1 MLTIATFATTKPMTS
16 SYSQKLFHNHRWNYI
31 IHNLMMSNDNSFLS
45 YGVCDKQIIDI
56 TALPS
61 FSSQYISNKSD
72 FEILLGCKNPPKQFP
87 LPTTN
92 YGPNRLVIANNVAIH
107 SPYRIPRLDCDCKLP
122 TSSSSS
128 SSRRRSAFHSIRK
141 RRAAMK
147 NIENRFLWTLH
158 LPAAAVAMDGN
169 FAVTTTRS

>member
-1 MLTIATFATTKPMTS
+1 MIIPSSRMVCVISRSLTLQL
-16 SYSQKLFHNHRWNYI
+16 YLQLRHNTY
-31 IHNLMMSNDNSFLS
+31 
-45 YGVCDKQIIDI
+45 QI
-56 TALPS
+56 
-61 FSSQYISNKSD
+61 KSD

-169 FAVTTTRS
+169 FAVTTTRSWSTLTPNDYKITAPFTPFANDDYVLIN